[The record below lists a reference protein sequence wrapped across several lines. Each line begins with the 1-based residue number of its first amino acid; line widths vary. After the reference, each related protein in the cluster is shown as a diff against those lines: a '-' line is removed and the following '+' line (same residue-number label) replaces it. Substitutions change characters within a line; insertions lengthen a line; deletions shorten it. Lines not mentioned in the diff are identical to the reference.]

1 MAGEA
6 LYPVLDLPQQ
16 EIPTFATREVLLV
29 GVVRYLMIILSEFM
43 VLMKVSGNDLN
54 TLITTFQSN
63 ILLAFD

>member
-6 LYPVLDLPQQ
+6 LYPVLDLSKE
-16 EIPTFATREVLLV
+16 EISTFATPEVLLV

-43 VLMKVSGNDLN
+43 VLMKISGNDLN

-63 ILLAFD
+63 IVLAFD